1 LSDAI
6 ESVIDI
12 FTFWDLILI
21 GAGILLAGIVRG
33 FVGFGASLIIVM
45 VISVILGPRS
55 AVAIAT
61 LSGLPS
67 MLQLL
72 PTAIRTSEKN
82 FVIPFGIAA
91 MIAAPLGTWF
101 LIIIDPT
108 LMRIGIS
115 ITVLLMVFML
125 YKDIK
130 LRAHSSLSFLIGVG
144 ITAGIIQ
151 GSAGIGGPP
160 AVVIALSKPGTTEK
174 QRANVIGAVT
184 ALGVCGI
191 LPLWYHGLFTLEVV
205 IISIF
210 LFPIYV
216 GATWVGTQLFS
227 KLGNDYFRNGALGIL
242 SFISIVTI
250 AIPIST
256 YLNVR

>member
-1 LSDAI
+1 MI
-6 ESVIDI
+6 
-12 FTFWDLILI
+12 
-21 GAGILLAGIVRG
+21 
-33 FVGFGASLIIVM
+33 
-45 VISVILGPRS
+45 ISVILGPHS

-82 FVIPFGIAA
+82 FVLPFGIAA

-101 LIIIDPT
+101 LIVIDPA
-108 LMRIGIS
+108 LMKIGVS
-115 ITVLLMVFML
+115 TTVLLMVFML

-130 LRAHSSLSFLIGVG
+130 LAAHSSLSFLIGVG
-144 ITAGIIQ
+144 LAAGIIQ

-160 AVVIALSKPGTTEK
+160 AVVVALSRPGTTEQ

-191 LPLWYHGLFTLEVV
+191 VPLWYHGLFTLEVI
-205 IISIF
+205 IISVF

-216 GATWVGTQLFS
+216 GSTWVGTQLFL
-227 KLGNDYFRNGALGIL
+227 KLGRDYFRNGALGIL
-242 SFISIVTI
+242 SFISIVTL

-256 YLNVR
+256 YLGVR

>member
-1 LSDAI
+1 MFNSIAA
-6 ESVIDI
+6 VINI

-21 GAGILLAGIVRG
+21 GVGILLAGIVRG

-45 VISVILGPRS
+45 IISVILGPRS

-101 LIIIDPT
+101 LVIIDPT
-108 LMRIGIS
+108 LMKIGVS
-115 ITVLLMVFML
+115 VTVLLMVFML

-130 LRAHSSLSFLIGVG
+130 LTAHSSLISLIGVG
-144 ITAGIIQ
+144 LAAGVIQ

-160 AVVIALSKPGTTEK
+160 AVVIALSRPGTTEK

-191 LPLWYHGLFTLEVV
+191 APLWYHGLFTLEVV
-205 IISIF
+205 IISVF

-216 GATWVGTQLFS
+216 SATWVGTQLFL
-227 KLGNDYFRNGALGIL
+227 KFGHNYFRNSALGIL
-242 SFISIVTI
+242 FFISIVTL

-256 YLNVR
+256 YLSVK